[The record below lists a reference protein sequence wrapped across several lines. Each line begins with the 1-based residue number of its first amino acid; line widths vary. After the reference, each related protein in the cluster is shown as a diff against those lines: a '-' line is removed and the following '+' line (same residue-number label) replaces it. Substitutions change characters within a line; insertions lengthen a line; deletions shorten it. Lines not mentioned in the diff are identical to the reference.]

1 MEKLS
6 YRSPDNQGLNPMTS
20 NPLPDPP
27 PLMMKLGNS
36 AESNSLISDVLTEKT
51 VPESRAIVPVPPVSP
66 RALST
71 VQMNQKGRRTDVAQ
85 RRIRRPFSVS
95 EVEALV
101 QAVEELGTGRYTYS
115 ASSYRLFLHFSAY
128 SCLEWKLKKF
138 IWISSFLLW

>member
-6 YRSPDNQGLNPMTS
+6 YRSPDDLGLDPTTS
-20 NPLPDPP
+20 NPLPDLP

-51 VPESRAIVPVPPVSP
+51 VPDSRALVPVPPASP
-66 RALST
+66 RPLST
-71 VQMNQKGRRTDVAQ
+71 AQMNQKGRRTDVAQ

-101 QAVEELGTGRYTYS
+101 EAVEELGTGRYTYC
-115 ASSYRLFLHFSAY
+115 SSL
-128 SCLEWKLKKF
+128 
-138 IWISSFLLW
+138 